1 MNSKNL
7 LNMLA
12 DYLDMGKKKRQKNA
26 KELKA
31 LLKVLK
37 NEEKKLIA
45 KCHTLS
51 SESKQKKIN
60 RKVAVIHAKRK
71 KGLKALKKLIH
82 T

>member
-1 MNSKNL
+1 MNSKGL
-7 LNMLA
+7 LNKLS
-12 DYLDMGKKKRQKNA
+12 DYFDMGKKKRKKNA
-26 KELKA
+26 KELKN
-31 LLKVLK
+31 LLQVLK

-45 KCHTLS
+45 KCLTLS

-71 KGLKALKKLIH
+71 KGLNVLKKLIN